1 MYRVVVADDEPDFR
15 NWLRALLEASE
26 DFQLVGE
33 ASTGSEAVSL
43 IPSLT
48 PDLVIADVYMPEPDG
63 LELARYVQ
71 QNYPGIKA
79 ILVSAQQ
86 ERVYEKL
93 ANEEGALAFIPKMKL
108 SLDALRQALQGEGAR

>member
-79 ILVSAQQ
+79 IIVSAQQ